1 MKASKLL
8 SKKQRKEQYSQ
19 YTALN
24 LKRFK
29 ITFEKFLTNTYKL
42 KSLDH
47 KNFLKKK
54 LTFVS

>member
-29 ITFEKFLTNTYKL
+29 ITFEQFLTNTYKL

-47 KNFLKKK
+47 KKSF
-54 LTFVS
+54 